1 MNQAGCPGRRIVPA
15 RHLFS
20 GLWFWATLLT
30 VGILPAKA
38 LDWNLNSNLSQKL
51 EFDDNIQLSPN
62 SGEAVFGS
70 TSSAGLKATTKNK
83 VGEFSL
89 GANFGYTIFR
99 GVDGNYD
106 SENVNNSANANFT
119 KKMKSTT
126 FNLGASVAQVS
137 TLFSEADDTTITNSD
152 TNKLTYSANASANR
166 KLNETDNLVFSTY
179 FNRSTFDA
187 VTAGLVAND
196 TYGVSTRFTRQVN
209 RTLSGGISG
218 AVDIFEPET
227 GGNTRFTIT
236 GNLKKKLSQVLSVS
250 GNAGV
255 RIVVPKTTVN
265 SAATGTGATNSGTT
279 VGYPFGVNLDYS
291 GKTYSASAGFNSS
304 VSPSSGGFLQ
314 GRRSFNASASHKI
327 NEFFRFGIGGSYSIT
342 DGVGSDGVSI
352 ERTSYSV
359 SPTLSYTL
367 TRDWSIDFGY
377 QYRFRDTGTT
387 TADANKVFL
396 TLSNS
401 TVLLP

>member
-20 GLWFWATLLT
+20 GLWLWAALLT
-30 VGILPAKA
+30 IGVLPAKA
-38 LDWNLNSNLSQKL
+38 LDWNLNANLSQKL

-106 SENVNNSANANFT
+106 SQNVNNSASANYT
-119 KKMKSTT
+119 KNMKSTT
-126 FNLGASVAQVS
+126 FKLGASVAQVS
-137 TLFSEADDTTITNSD
+137 TLFSEADDTTITNTD

-166 KLNETDNLVFSTY
+166 KLNATDNLIFSTY
-179 FNRSTFDA
+179 FNRSTFDVA
-187 VTAGLVAND
+187 TAGLVAND

-227 GGNTRFTIT
+227 GGNTRYTIT
-236 GNLKKKLSQVLSVS
+236 GNLKKKLSAVLSVS

-255 RIVVPKTTVN
+255 RIVVPKTTAN
-265 SAATGTGATNSGTT
+265 TTANATGAANSSTS

-314 GRRSFNASASHKI
+314 GSKSFNASASQKI
-327 NEFFRFGIGGSYSIT
+327 NEFFRFGIGGSYSLT
-342 DGVGSDGVSI
+342 DGVGTNGVST